1 MSNIFTYKD
10 TLRWVD
16 FCSSDSQRVSHLY
29 SHYTKDI
36 VLCRTF
42 EFEAESSSE
51 FDYIK
56 GFHNHHIPI
65 HVYIKRDIKT
75 AGRRKSCIP
84 LTIDVTNHPWWHYW
98 VVMIF
103 KWSFIIVSMACSCLV
118 HATAWEGMSFKWKI
132 NNLESVVSHNSGRMG
147 GGGGN

>member
-16 FCSSDSQRVSHLY
+16 FWSHLY

-36 VLCRTF
+36 VLCRTL
-42 EFEAESSSE
+42 EFEADSSSE

-65 HVYIKRDIKT
+65 HVYTKRDIKT

-98 VVMIF
+98 VVLIF

-118 HATAWEGMSFKWKI
+118 HATAWEGMSFK
-132 NNLESVVSHNSGRMG
+132 
-147 GGGGN
+147 